1 MSRQEAIDF
10 ATQVLEDNNT
20 LIGEKLALAENL
32 RICERRFKD
41 EIDRQELL
49 GINVP
54 MAAPVGEGRRG
65 ITRSRHRS
73 NRRRSN
79 RHRSNRHRSNRRRSN
94 RRRSNRHRSN
104 RRRSNRN

>member
-1 MSRQEAIDF
+1 MSREAINF
-10 ATQVLEDNNT
+10 ATQVMEDNNT

-32 RICERRFKD
+32 RRCERRFKD
-41 EIDRQELL
+41 ELDRQELL
-49 GINVP
+49 GTNVP

-65 ITRSRHRS
+65 IT
-73 NRRRSN
+73 
-79 RHRSNRHRSNRRRSN
+79 RSNRRRSN